1 MVKVKIVKDGVKGA
15 DDGATVRHYP
25 KDGGPEKDG
34 VYDVSE
40 SLASVFIEAHEAEEV
55 DEKKPTVTDKVKAK
69 SAAAAA
75 KAAEKAEAEK
85 AAAEKAEAEKAAAEK
100 AEAEKAEA
108 EKAAAEKAAAEKAGK
123 PAIGLPP
130 IPGSK

>member
-40 SLASVFIEAHEAEEV
+40 ALASVFIEADEAEEV

-69 SAAAAA
+69 SA

-100 AEAEKAEA
+100 AEAEKA
-108 EKAAAEKAAAEKAGK
+108 AAEKAGK